1 MTSLHQKKII
11 IGNKDLT
18 FLPALTRHDLIQGN
32 RSTAPPTSHR
42 FYTRS
47 KARAMADENAPRF
60 EQMEQTTQ
68 ELKEMLLKNHE
79 EHREQM
85 ASLMKIV
92 LQMTRGKTTTE
103 GSALMEV
110 ATGSGIIQEEPLCPL
125 DSTSTHMQPSQGM
138 CPLPNITPPPAQ
150 TT

>member
-1 MTSLHQKKII
+1 MTSLHQKI

-18 FLPALTRHDLIQGN
+18 FLPALTQHDLIQRN
-32 RSTAPPTSHR
+32 RSTAPPTTHR

-47 KARAMADENAPRF
+47 KARVMADENATRF

-85 ASLMKIV
+85 ASLMEIV
-92 LQMTRGKTTTE
+92 LQMTKGKAATE
-103 GSALMEV
+103 GPIPTEV
-110 ATGSGIIQEEPLCPL
+110 ATGSGIIQEEPLCPPG
-125 DSTSTHMQPSQGM
+125 STPIHMQPSQGI
-138 CPLPNITPPPAQ
+138 CPLPNVTPPPA
-150 TT
+150 